1 MTISDTISF
10 APTNELLFPGYVPF
24 TSEDATTYLTPTV
37 GPTAIMLVTRMAQ
50 YVYLADHVE
59 PLTISFGYEELA
71 RTFGLNH
78 TTLRKALHRAVM
90 FDLLRATPDDHLFRI
105 PRGVRMKRPWVEHLP
120 TYLRDSFGYAVA
132 P

>member
-1 MTISDTISF
+1 MTTSDTITFS
-10 APTNELLFPGYVPF
+10 PTNELLFPGYVSF
-24 TSEDATTYLTPTV
+24 TSEDAITYLTPTV
-37 GPTAIMLVTRMAQ
+37 GPTPILLVTRMAQ
-50 YVYLADHVE
+50 YVYLAEHVE
-59 PLTISFGYEELA
+59 PQPITFEYTELA

-105 PRGVRMKRPWVEHLP
+105 PRGVRMKRQWVEHLP